1 MRRLIRVCSLAIA
14 FLPAG
19 VAVAD
24 DVPPLVHPLYVHL
37 PDAQESDASR
47 RAFTAA
53 ATRIGLKP
61 VEVVDVPAPPPPKAP
76 DLLKIALINSQKLAF
91 DDVRRDLDAAVAE
104 IAATGGAGL
113 STDQLSDVYL
123 HRAMAIARADW
134 NATAAAPPTE
144 ARTRAYADYL
154 RAATR
159 TPGRTLNPRELP
171 PQVVADFERAADEV
185 RRRGR
190 GTLVVKGSANAE
202 VTLDGGAPTPV
213 AGGITFRDLAY
224 GEHLIHVDEI
234 GRAPWGATVMFDA
247 PSLDLEIPPRAA
259 LALEDATAATH
270 ARRMGARF
278 ALVAEPKGGPGA
290 PIALRLVDDAGMQ
303 RDAALVRAGAEPGLL
318 DAAVMRL
325 DEQARRIA
333 QVPAGDAPAPPTA
346 AAPSGQLGPPVLLSE
361 PRPKARFSDDPAAW
375 ARDHWPLLTAAGTL
389 VLSAIILGAAV
400 SSDR

>member
-1 MRRLIRVCSLAIA
+1 MRRLIRICSLAIA
-14 FLPAG
+14 LLTARG
-19 VAVAD
+19 AVAD

-37 PDAQESDASR
+37 PDAQESDATR

-76 DLLKIALINSQKLAF
+76 DLVKIALINSQKLAF

-104 IAATGGAGL
+104 IVATGGAGL
-113 STDQLSDVYL
+113 STDQLSDAYL

-144 ARTRAYADYL
+144 ARTRAYEDYL
-154 RAATR
+154 RAATM
-159 TPGRTLNPRELP
+159 TPGRTLNPREFP
-171 PQVVADFERAADEV
+171 PQVVADFERAAGEV

-234 GRAPWGATVMFDA
+234 GRAPWGATVVFDA
-247 PSLDLEIPPRAA
+247 PSLDLEIPARAA
-259 LALEDATAATH
+259 LGLEDATAATH

-290 PIALRLVDDAGMQ
+290 PIALRLVDEAGMQ
-303 RDAALVRAGAEPGLL
+303 RDAALVSAGAEPGLL

-346 AAPSGQLGPPVLLSE
+346 AAPSGPLPPPVLLSA

-375 ARDHWPLLTAAGTL
+375 ARDRWPLLTAAGAL
-389 VLSAIILGAAV
+389 VLSAILLGAAV

>member
-1 MRRLIRVCSLAIA
+1 MPRFTGIFSLAIA
-14 FLPAG
+14 LSNAG
-19 VAVAD
+19 VAAAD
-24 DVPPLVHPLYVHL
+24 DGPPLVHPLYVHL
-37 PDAQESDASR
+37 PDAQESDATR

-104 IAATGGAGL
+104 IVATGGAGL

-123 HRAMAIARADW
+123 HRAMATARADW

-144 ARTRAYADYL
+144 ARTRAYEDYL
-154 RAATR
+154 RAATM
-159 TPGRTLNPRELP
+159 TPGRTLNPREVP
-171 PQVVADFERAADEV
+171 PQAVADFARAAEEV

-190 GTLVVKGSANAE
+190 GTLVVKGTATAE

-213 AGGITFRDLAY
+213 AGGVTFRDLAY

-234 GRAPWGATVMFDA
+234 GRTPWGATVVFDA
-247 PSLDLEIPPRAA
+247 PSLDLEIPARAA

-290 PIALRLVDDAGMQ
+290 PIALRLVDDGGMQ
-303 RDAALVRAGAEPGLL
+303 RDAALVKAAAEPGLL

-333 QVPAGDAPAPPTA
+333 RVPAGDAPAPPTA
-346 AAPSGQLGPPVLLSE
+346 AAPSGELAPPVLLST

-375 ARDHWPLLTAAGTL
+375 ARDRWPLLTATGAL
-389 VLSAIILGAAV
+389 VLSAILLGAAV